1 MKRLLIAFAAF
12 ATLMTSAMAQ
22 RDRGSTDLSSKTRTG
37 LLFVSSD

>member
-22 RDRGSTDLSSKTRTG
+22 KSESLCPPSSTFFSSKSAR
-37 LLFVSSD
+37 L